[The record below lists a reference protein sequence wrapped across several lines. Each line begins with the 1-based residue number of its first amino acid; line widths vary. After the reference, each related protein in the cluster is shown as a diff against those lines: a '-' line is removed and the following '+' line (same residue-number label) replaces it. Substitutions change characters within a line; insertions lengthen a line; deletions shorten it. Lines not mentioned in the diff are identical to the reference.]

1 MTEMTIGKSLHNS
14 MVWNALNL
22 LTTQLSGFVI
32 FIIIAGRISPEVFGL
47 VALAAVFADVLTNE
61 GRTAGM
67 DAIIQ
72 ESAFDSKSLNSAFYS
87 LMVVATIFSAAMIV
101 TAPWFAELQGK
112 PLIGQ
117 FMPVF
122 GVLILFIPWLSVM
135 DALIMRNLDFKI
147 MTQRNMI
154 STLIAGLAG
163 IACAFSSWAIWA
175 LIVQRCVS
183 IAVTVIFEYWH
194 TRWRPGLHADRHR
207 SANILRRFFP
217 LWTIGAFNLLLHRVA
232 TFVFGLRYSANVLGL
247 LRAAD
252 RINESVQAPLVSPLY
267 ALWLPLMTRVR
278 GEIDKEREIY
288 LAIIRTA
295 AFLSMPAFAGLI
307 IVADDIVTLVLPER
321 YAGVASLMRVLS
333 IVSLT
338 IPFVWFNTLAMN
350 ALNMNKTSLKFSIFS
365 VSGCVVALLLARNAS
380 PEAAILWMSAP
391 ALVIGILGNMI
402 IHKRLEL
409 SHWES
414 YRGLMP
420 AIIGAAV
427 MGCATGWLRG
437 SMLGWSSGARLAMC
451 VLVGA
456 TIYFGWLAVFH
467 RSWLLERIQLLRG
480 HSN

>member
-1 MTEMTIGKSLHNS
+1 MTIGKSLHNS

-72 ESAFDSKSLNSAFYS
+72 ENAFDGKSLNSAFYS
-87 LMVVATIFSAAMIV
+87 LMVVVAIFSAAMIV
-101 TAPWFAELQGK
+101 SAPYFAELQGK

-122 GVLILFIPWLSVM
+122 GILILFIPWLSVM
-135 DALIMRNLDFKI
+135 DALIMRNLEFKV
-147 MTQRNMI
+147 MTQRNMV
-154 STLIAGLAG
+154 STLLAG
-163 IACAFSSWAIWA
+163 AAGIGCAFSDWAIWA

-183 IAVTVIFEYWH
+183 VIVTLVFEYWH
-194 TRWRPGLHADRHR
+194 TRWHPGLHADRHR
-207 SANILRRFFP
+207 SMSILRRFFP
-217 LWTIGAFNLLLHRVA
+217 LWAIGAFSLLLHRVA

-288 LAIIRTA
+288 IAIIRTA

-307 IVADDIVTLVLPER
+307 VVADDVVMLVLPER

-350 ALNMNKTSLKFSIFS
+350 ALNMNRTSLVFSMIS
-365 VSGCVVALLLARNAS
+365 VSGCIAVLLLARDAT
-380 PEAAILWMSAP
+380 PEAALLLMSAP
-391 ALVIGILGNMI
+391 ALLTGIVGNMI
-402 IHKRLEL
+402 IHRRLKL

-414 YRGLMP
+414 YRGLIP
-420 AIIGAAV
+420 AIMAAAV
-427 MGCATGWLRG
+427 MGCTTAWIHDR
-437 SMLGWSSGARLAMC
+437 MIDWSSAARLAVC
-451 VLVGA
+451 VVTGVA
-456 TIYFGWLAVFH
+456 IYFGWLTVFH
-467 RSWLLERIQLLRG
+467 RPWLLERIALLRG
-480 HSN
+480 HSK